1 MHRTHTSSGFTLIE
15 VLVAIGLIGVMTALA
30 AYNFHAFEPGYRARG
45 AALEIAGDMN
55 QARLAAIRE
64 ARIYRFVPQG
74 GTVYDIEYV
83 NAGGAPVQVK
93 RVDVAADFPGVRLAA
108 TGIAA
113 DPYGNAI
120 TGAVPGAPV
129 VFNSDGTITN
139 AASVYV
145 EPTSDYAHVQH
156 GVVVT
161 VAGRIR
167 VWHFDGTWS

>member
-1 MHRTHTSSGFTLIE
+1 MDKTNTNRGFTLIE
-15 VLVAIGLIGVMTALA
+15 VLVAVSLIGVMTALA
-30 AYNFHAFEPGYRARG
+30 ASNFRAFEPGYRARG

-108 TGIAA
+108 TGIGA
-113 DPYGNAI
+113 DPYGNPIGA
-120 TGAVPGAPV
+120 AVPGGPV
-129 VFNSDGTITN
+129 VFNSDGTISN

-145 EPTSDYAHVQH
+145 EPTSEYEHAQH